1 MILFGAS
8 LALGS
13 ALELLLGPTTE
24 LIVTG
29 YSIQSIFLFS
39 SHITIWW
46 RNGFLLLH
54 KIWGDKTSKWRFF
67 WFVGS
72 TWGIHLLSFFI
83 LPICFKCW
91 MTTEWWTLS
100 SLATFGVIV
109 RGPSSVTS
117 PLVVVNF
124 RWPAIA
130 LLIFKALVSF
140 AKLLEPPCTVH
151 LLAIPEPNA
160 LLMLRVVSAVLRP
173 TLNSSKKIVQICKH
187 QVVCH

>member
-1 MILFGAS
+1 
-8 LALGS
+8 
-13 ALELLLGPTTE
+13 
-24 LIVTG
+24 
-29 YSIQSIFLFS
+29 
-39 SHITIWW
+39 
-46 RNGFLLLH
+46 
-54 KIWGDKTSKWRFF
+54 
-67 WFVGS
+67 
-72 TWGIHLLSFFI
+72 
-83 LPICFKCW
+83 

-173 TLNSSKKIVQICKH
+173 TLNLSKKIVQICKH